1 MFILDRIQGFFVD
14 IDIKELFIFN
24 NFKWEDLKYVEI
36 VFEEEEMRKDK
47 YVLNGNIEI
56 VKNIIDFIK

>member
-1 MFILDRIQGFFVD
+1 MFILERIQGFFVD
-14 IDIKELFIFN
+14 IDIKEIFIFN
-24 NFKWEDLKYVEI
+24 NLKWEDLKYVGI

-56 VKNIIDFIK
+56 V